1 VYRETT
7 SWDCGPL
14 SNDTLPVA
22 MSLQKE
28 AFHLVAF
35 FLEDGL
41 EADLG
46 GMVDVLALMTTSR
59 LADRRPMLH
68 GIGAKFQ
75 RIAVMKLD
83 RWWLLQKRFDDAYNE
98 LAAVANNDPNLAQR
112 PTQVDWVD
120 AMLICKAL
128 RDEMDQVG
136 QFFDCRK
143 DITGREWDITGR
155 EWDIDEFHD
164 RVLMPTFA
172 KWMRL

>member
-1 VYRETT
+1 
-7 SWDCGPL
+7 
-14 SNDTLPVA
+14 

-83 RWWLLQKRFDDAYNE
+83 RWWLLKNRFDDADNE
-98 LAAVANNDPNLAQR
+98 LAAVEHNDPDLEQR
-112 PTQVDWVD
+112 PTQADWVD
-120 AMLICKAL
+120 AFCNWKAL

-136 QFFDCRK
+136 QFFDCYK
-143 DITGREWDITGR
+143 DITGREWDIDG
-155 EWDIDEFHD
+155 FHD

>member
-1 VYRETT
+1 M
-7 SWDCGPL
+7 WPL
-14 SNDTLPVA
+14 SSDTLPIA

-28 AFHLVAF
+28 AFHVVAA

-143 DITGREWDITGR
+143 DITER

>member
-1 VYRETT
+1 M
-7 SWDCGPL
+7 SQPKLAPSPL
-14 SNDTLPVA
+14 PAA

-28 AFHLVAF
+28 AFHLVVA

-46 GMVDVLALMTTSR
+46 GMVDVLAVMTASR

-68 GIGAKFQ
+68 EIGAKFQ

-83 RWWLLQKRFDDAYNE
+83 QWWLLHNRVDDAYYE
-98 LAAVANNDPNLAQR
+98 ALAVVNNDPNLAEEL
-112 PTQVDWVD
+112 TQENKDD
-120 AMLICKAL
+120 AVRTWKAL
-128 RDEMDQVG
+128 RDEMHQVEG
-136 QFFDCRK
+136 FFDCCK
-143 DITGREWDITGR
+143 DITGREWT
-155 EWDIDEFHD
+155 DIDEFYD

>member
-1 VYRETT
+1 MANPRLNELGL
-7 SWDCGPL
+7 WPL
-14 SNDTLPVA
+14 SSDTLPIA

-83 RWWLLQKRFDDAYNE
+83 QWWLLHKRVDDADNE
-98 LAAVANNDPNLAQR
+98 LLAVVNNDPNLAQR
-112 PTQVDWVD
+112 PTQADKDD
-120 AMLICKAL
+120 AMRTWKAL
-128 RDEMDQVG
+128 RDEMDLAG
-136 QFFDCRK
+136 QFFDCCK
-143 DITGREWDITGR
+143 DITGR
-155 EWDIDEFHD
+155 EWDIDEFYD

>member
-1 VYRETT
+1 M
-7 SWDCGPL
+7 PA
-14 SNDTLPVA
+14 A
-22 MSLQKE
+22 MALQKE
-28 AFHLVAF
+28 AFHLVVA

-46 GMVDVLALMTTSR
+46 GMVDVLAVMTASR

-68 GIGAKFQ
+68 EIGAKFQ

-83 RWWLLQKRFDDAYNE
+83 RWWLLQKRVDDADNE
-98 LAAVANNDPNLAQR
+98 YAAMENNDLVFERR
-112 PTQVDWVD
+112 PTIVDVVK
-120 AMLICKAL
+120 AMVRAHTL
-128 RDEMDQVG
+128 REEMDRVG

-143 DITGREWDITGR
+143 DITGR